1 MNRIKSV
8 DILRTIAIIGM
19 IQVHFTYNLSY
30 YYDGGSLLHAI
41 SDLIGSFPAPLFTF
55 LVGMSLHLSVSQQ
68 QKAGIAD
75 EHISNR
81 NLRRGMAIVFI
92 GLLFAT
98 LIWMPAEVFNWDI
111 LTLIGTSLLI
121 LFPLRHLT
129 PRWLLTLSLVI
140 IMFSPLLR
148 IWSDYYRYWDMWGEY
163 INPFNLKGVVL
174 GFWLNGYFPVLPW
187 LAFPLVGYAIGK
199 LCLGKEKAPISKY
212 VPFSAIALIGV
223 AILGLIG
230 SQYYRGNSKWAAG
243 ILSDFTFY
251 PASTTFI
258 FIALGII
265 LLLFWFFYTFFDL
278 RETEEGP
285 FLLFSRRYSI
295 YSLTVYFIHHA
306 THVWPLL
313 IAAAV
318 TGKNDQWYYFGE
330 VMPTAYS
337 LTLAFVFVILFY
349 LLIIAWEKKEGKYS
363 LEWLLHKLTG

>member
-1 MNRIKSV
+1 
-8 DILRTIAIIGM
+8 
-19 IQVHFTYNLSY
+19 
-30 YYDGGSLLHAI
+30 
-41 SDLIGSFPAPLFTF
+41 
-55 LVGMSLHLSVSQQ
+55 
-68 QKAGIAD
+68 
-75 EHISNR
+75 
-81 NLRRGMAIVFI
+81 
-92 GLLFAT
+92 
-98 LIWMPAEVFNWDI
+98 
-111 LTLIGTSLLI
+111 
-121 LFPLRHLT
+121 
-129 PRWLLTLSLVI
+129 
-140 IMFSPLLR
+140 
-148 IWSDYYRYWDMWGEY
+148 MWGEY

-174 GFWLNGYFPVLPW
+174 GFWLNGYFSVLPW
-187 LAFPLVGYAIGK
+187 LAFSLVGYAIGK

-318 TGKNDQWYYFGE
+318 TGKNGQWYYFGE
-330 VMPTAYS
+330 AMPTSYT
-337 LTLAFVFVILFY
+337 LTLAFVFVVLFY

>member
-1 MNRIKSV
+1 
-8 DILRTIAIIGM
+8 
-19 IQVHFTYNLSY
+19 
-30 YYDGGSLLHAI
+30 
-41 SDLIGSFPAPLFTF
+41 
-55 LVGMSLHLSVSQQ
+55 
-68 QKAGIAD
+68 
-75 EHISNR
+75 
-81 NLRRGMAIVFI
+81 
-92 GLLFAT
+92 
-98 LIWMPAEVFNWDI
+98 
-111 LTLIGTSLLI
+111 
-121 LFPLRHLT
+121 
-129 PRWLLTLSLVI
+129 
-140 IMFSPLLR
+140 
-148 IWSDYYRYWDMWGEY
+148 MWGEY

-174 GFWLNGYFPVLPW
+174 GFWLNGYFSVLPW
-187 LAFPLVGYAIGK
+187 LAFSLVGYAIEK

-251 PASTTFI
+251 PASITFI

-330 VMPTAYS
+330 AMPTSYT
-337 LTLAFVFVILFY
+337 LTLAFVFVVLFY